1 MKHFIIE
8 ITYRIP
14 ADQLGELRVQHRQY
28 LQTAGYAAGLCL
40 FSGPQ
45 VPPIGGLIVARA
57 ESAAEIE
64 EFTRHDPFRVNGVA
78 DYRIIEFDPVLSRP
92 EMADWIAGAQG

>member
-8 ITYRIP
+8 LTYRVP
-14 ADQLGELRVQHRQY
+14 VDQLGELRPQHRQY
-28 LQTAGYAAGLCL
+28 LQTMGYARGMLL

-45 VPPIGGLIVARA
+45 VPPAGGMIVARA
-57 ESAAEIE
+57 EALAEVE

-78 DYRIIEFDPVLSRP
+78 DYRIIEFDPVLSQP
-92 EMADWIAGAQG
+92 YMADWIAGGQG